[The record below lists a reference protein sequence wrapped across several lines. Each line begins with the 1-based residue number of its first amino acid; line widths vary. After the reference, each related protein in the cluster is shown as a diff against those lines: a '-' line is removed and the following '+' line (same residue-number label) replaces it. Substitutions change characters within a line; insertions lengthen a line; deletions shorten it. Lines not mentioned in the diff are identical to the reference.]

1 PAPQRRRVTAPVGAQ
16 GRRQQP
22 LSVAGGARPAPA
34 ERRGARADRPGV
46 AGLHAGDVPARRSA
60 GRSRGA
66 ERDRG
71 HRRGRGPDR
80 RAEADPDPD
89 LRDLPTGER
98 PGGRHQSTGGDMSK
112 RDLPAAVYAAAGAGD
127 LALRRLRRLNRS
139 AGRTVRAAAGAATDL
154 RGRATDLRERMT
166 DLRER
171 ASDLRGRASGLRERA
186 TALRSYRIDRA
197 RVDAELARL
206 RESARRGGT

>member
-1 PAPQRRRVTAPVGAQ
+1 
-16 GRRQQP
+16 
-22 LSVAGGARPAPA
+22 
-34 ERRGARADRPGV
+34 
-46 AGLHAGDVPARRSA
+46 
-60 GRSRGA
+60 
-66 ERDRG
+66 
-71 HRRGRGPDR
+71 
-80 RAEADPDPD
+80 
-89 LRDLPTGER
+89 
-98 PGGRHQSTGGDMSK
+98 MSK

-206 RESARRGGT
+206 RESARRGGTMLVTGAAAAQERAVDGYRRLVAHGRRVMSGTGTVSDEPVAAPLPAAAEETADMAADGTAAGRAAEDEAAGGERSAA

>member
-1 PAPQRRRVTAPVGAQ
+1 
-16 GRRQQP
+16 
-22 LSVAGGARPAPA
+22 
-34 ERRGARADRPGV
+34 
-46 AGLHAGDVPARRSA
+46 
-60 GRSRGA
+60 
-66 ERDRG
+66 
-71 HRRGRGPDR
+71 
-80 RAEADPDPD
+80 
-89 LRDLPTGER
+89 
-98 PGGRHQSTGGDMSK
+98 MSK

-171 ASDLRGRASGLRERA
+171 ASDLRGRA

-206 RESARRGGT
+206 RESARRGGTMLVTGAAAAQERAVDGYRRLVAHGRRVMSGTGTVSDEPVAAPLPAAAEETADMAADGTAAGRAAEDEAAGGERSAA